1 MSSAGFLTLDAS
13 LSNLTLDRRTTTVK
27 PRPVVSSTCIIFKPL
42 SRADGINWRAL
53 TVSIAPATSNSVIAI
68 KRSDGFFF
76 KAINIQPKSV
86 APADSR
92 ARISPS
98 SRVEISQ
105 LLHYL
110 LNLPSFKPTASRI
123 WLNVAIMP
131 V

>member
-1 MSSAGFLTLDAS
+1 
-13 LSNLTLDRRTTTVK
+13 RRRWSGCTARCEGRTR
-27 PRPVVSSTCIIFKPL
+27 RPVPAACGGPCPAAPI

-53 TVSIAPATSNSVIAI
+53 TVSIAPATSNSVMAM

-76 KAINIQPKSV
+76 KAINIQPKRV

-123 WLNVAIMP
+123 LLNVAIMTA
-131 V
+131 